1 MLAFYCKFLRSTKG
15 VSKQTKQ
22 YVKLNSFYLSKEQKK
37 KVKFNIV
44 NETLEISLDNVFD
57 FIYGKVIA
65 PLAKELKIPLNQ
77 FKD

>member
-1 MLAFYCKFLRSTKG
+1 M
-15 VSKQTKQ
+15 
-22 YVKLNSFYLSKEQKK
+22 SKELKK

>member
-1 MLAFYCKFLRSTKG
+1 M
-15 VSKQTKQ
+15 
-22 YVKLNSFYLSKEQKK
+22 SKELKK

-57 FIYGKVIA
+57 SIYGKVIA